1 MDCWS
6 ESEKVQARLGYIPGE
21 ISFFDD
27 MSGTEFLKFITD
39 YRKIGTQNRKKELLE
54 RFELDPKGKIKKMS
68 KGMKQKL
75 GIVAAFM
82 HDPDILILDEPTS
95 GLDPLMQNRFV
106 SLVAEEKER
115 GKTILM
121 SSHIFEE
128 VERTCDRIGII
139 QKGRMIAMK
148 TLDNFAEAM
157 PELMAAVGM
166 TINSATLL
174 GFMASYLYGFILLVF
189 PMVFCIL
196 RGNALIA
203 KYVDKGS
210 MASLAAA
217 PVKRRTIALTQMKV
231 LISGIVLLILY
242 ITVLE
247 LICAE
252 SSFPGELDLKALLVL
267 NGGLFCLHLFIGSI
281 CFLSSC
287 IFSDTKYSV
296 AFGAGIPAFMYVLQ
310 MLANVGEK
318 AEKAKYFTFFTLFH
332 PDDIIAGE
340 SRAIAGIFLLLAGA
354 VILFV
359 SGILVFEKKDMHI

>member
-82 HDPDILILDEPTS
+82 HDPDILILEEPTS

-139 QKGRMIAMK
+139 QKGRMIAVDSAAALHERHTRSYIV
-148 TLDNFAEAM
+148 TLDNEDAAKAFAADFDGICNGKKVTVTTKQSLE
-157 PELMAAVGM
+157 E
-166 TINSATLL
+166 I
-174 GFMASYLYGFILLVF
+174 FMS
-189 PMVFCIL
+189 
-196 RGNALIA
+196 
-203 KYVDKGS
+203 
-210 MASLAAA
+210 
-217 PVKRRTIALTQMKV
+217 
-231 LISGIVLLILY
+231 
-242 ITVLE
+242 E
-247 LICAE
+247 
-252 SSFPGELDLKALLVL
+252 
-267 NGGLFCLHLFIGSI
+267 
-281 CFLSSC
+281 
-287 IFSDTKYSV
+287 
-296 AFGAGIPAFMYVLQ
+296 
-310 MLANVGEK
+310 
-318 AEKAKYFTFFTLFH
+318 
-332 PDDIIAGE
+332 
-340 SRAIAGIFLLLAGA
+340 
-354 VILFV
+354 
-359 SGILVFEKKDMHI
+359 